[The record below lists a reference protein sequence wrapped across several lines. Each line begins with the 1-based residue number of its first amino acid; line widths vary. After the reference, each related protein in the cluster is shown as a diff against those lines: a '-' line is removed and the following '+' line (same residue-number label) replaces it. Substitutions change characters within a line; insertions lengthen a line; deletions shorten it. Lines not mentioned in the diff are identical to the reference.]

1 MDDRAGEGMLE
12 RSMRILACF
21 DEDHD
26 ALTAVEVGAR
36 TGLSSS
42 TLHRIL
48 AQMIDLGMMVRVGGR
63 RYAIG
68 SRLWELGELSP
79 LALRLREPALPH
91 MVRLYEA
98 TGENVHLA
106 VLDGEGPRAA
116 SALYVG
122 KVTGH
127 QSIPLVSRM
136 GGRHLPHAVGV
147 GKAMLAAHS
156 DDWVR
161 EYCSVPLV
169 RETTRT
175 ITDPEQLLAD
185 IRVTRA
191 RGYAL
196 AREEMTLGNISIAA
210 PLGSV
215 PGLPIAAIGVVV
227 HIERA
232 DERRL
237 AALVRQAA
245 HELTRELVDSH

>member
-1 MDDRAGEGMLE
+1 MDPRGGEGMLE
-12 RSMRILACF
+12 RSMRILSCF

-26 ALTAVEVGAR
+26 ALTAVELGER
-36 TGLSSS
+36 TELSSS

-48 AQMIDLGMMVRVGGR
+48 SQMIQLGLLVRVDGR

-68 SRLWELGELSP
+68 ARLWELGELSP
-79 LALRLREPALPH
+79 LALRLRETALPH
-91 MVRLYEA
+91 MVRLYEG

-106 VLDGEGPRAA
+106 VLDGDGPQVA

-127 QSIPLVSRM
+127 HSIPVISRM

-147 GKAMLAAHS
+147 GKAMLAVHS

-161 EYCSVPLV
+161 EYCDRPLV
-169 RETTRT
+169 RETVHT
-175 ITDPEQLLAD
+175 ITDAGELLAD
-185 IRVTRA
+185 VRATRA

-196 AREEMTLGNISIAA
+196 AREEMTLGNVSIAA

-215 PGLPIAAIGVVV
+215 SGLPIAAIGVVV

-245 HELTRELVDSH
+245 HELTKELGHVS